1 MHSFIHFDPA
11 RISVLRAC
19 GRTATL
25 CCVWMCV
32 RVCECVRVLCMF
44 VCVRVCSYCLR
55 GCTSTCIQ
63 LPLAIFSD
71 WAWPDSLLPC
81 FLLCIP
87 NYGGEFLG
95 RTTRIARFGLISSLN
110 RDISRLQPSVLP
122 PTPSRVP
129 RATLLRSDP
138 STSERMRFI
147 PIFIF
152 HVQVFQLQRETIK
165 KYVLVTFLVS
175 INNNCIKYLNT
186 HI

>member
-1 MHSFIHFDPA
+1 
-11 RISVLRAC
+11 
-19 GRTATL
+19 
-25 CCVWMCV
+25 
-32 RVCECVRVLCMF
+32 MF